1 MPRRSVVLV
10 LLAGLIA
17 CVCGS
22 TGASA
27 RSSGTTLNL
36 VAYSVPKPVLGVL
49 IAHYQATPA
58 GRGVSF
64 TQSYGASGSQA
75 RAIVAGQPADIAFL
89 STGLDVDTL
98 VDAGLVARTWGHAP
112 YHGIAADSQVVFVV
126 RPGNPRHV
134 KGWSDLVRPG
144 IEVVTPN
151 PFSSGSAKWNI
162 LAAYGA
168 MRRAGRSDRQAVG
181 YLKKLFRHVVS
192 QDSSGANAMTTFLA
206 GKGDVLLTYESEAR
220 AARETGAKIQFVTP
234 SPTMLIELPMVPLKN
249 SRNYAK
255 AVQFIR
261 WLHTTPA
268 QEILARGGYQPVEK
282 AALRRYHRKFVPQGR
297 VLFKIT
303 NPLFGGWRKA
313 NKTWF
318 DPTTGRMVAIER
330 AVGGPSGAGG

>member
-10 LLAGLIA
+10 LLAALA

-27 RSSGTTLNL
+27 RTSGTTLNL
-36 VAYSVPKPVLGVL
+36 VAYSVPKPVLAVL
-49 IAHYQATPA
+49 IAHYQKTPA

-98 VDAGLVARTWGHAP
+98 VDAGLVARNWGHFP
-112 YHGIAADSQVVFVV
+112 YRGIAADSQVVFVV
-126 RPGNPRHV
+126 RPGNPKHV
-134 KGWSDLVRPG
+134 KGWSSLVKPG
-144 IEVVTPN
+144 IQVVTPN

-168 MRRAGRSDRQAVG
+168 MRKAGRSDKQAVG
-181 YLKKLFRHVVS
+181 YLKQLFRHVVS

-220 AARETGAKIQFVTP
+220 AAQETGAKIQFVVP

-249 SRNYAK
+249 SRNYAT

-282 AALRRYHRKFVPQGR
+282 TALQRYHRKFVPQGR
-297 VLFKIT
+297 VFFKISSS
-303 NPLFGGWRKA
+303 LFGGWRQA
-313 NKTWF
+313 NRTWF
-318 DPTTGRMVAIER
+318 DPDTGRMAAIER
-330 AVGGPSGAGG
+330 AVGGAGG